1 MTNIAIIGLGLMGAS
16 FAKKLTRLN
25 YNVYG
30 IDVSQQ
36 TIGKAKE
43 LKIIVDGS
51 TNPLDVIS
59 KCDTFIFC
67 LYPTKILPWIEVYQN
82 DIPKNSLLMD
92 ISGVKTNIVKP
103 IQDVLREDLELLSIH
118 PMCGRESR
126 GIEFSDETIFKGSNF
141 ILVPTQKN
149 KNETVNSRSQAGDK
163 NETVEAVK
171 ELANKMEFGRICTL
185 SIEEHDKMIGF
196 LSQLTHVIAVSLM
209 NTHDNAH
216 LVEYTGDSFRDL
228 TRIAK
233 INEDLWTELFIMN
246 KDILLDEINQFI
258 DSISHFRDSLE
269 QEDTQEMKRLFIQ
282 STKRRDKFNK
292 TDAKKR

>member
-1 MTNIAIIGLGLMGAS
+1 
-16 FAKKLTRLN
+16 
-25 YNVYG
+25 
-30 IDVSQQ
+30 
-36 TIGKAKE
+36 
-43 LKIIVDGS
+43 
-51 TNPLDVIS
+51 
-59 KCDTFIFC
+59 
-67 LYPTKILPWIEVYQN
+67 PWIEVYQN

-149 KNETVNSRSQAGDK
+149 K

>member
-1 MTNIAIIGLGLMGAS
+1 
-16 FAKKLTRLN
+16 
-25 YNVYG
+25 
-30 IDVSQQ
+30 
-36 TIGKAKE
+36 
-43 LKIIVDGS
+43 
-51 TNPLDVIS
+51 
-59 KCDTFIFC
+59 
-67 LYPTKILPWIEVYQN
+67 
-82 DIPKNSLLMD
+82 
-92 ISGVKTNIVKP
+92 
-103 IQDVLREDLELLSIH
+103 
-118 PMCGRESR
+118 
-126 GIEFSDETIFKGSNF
+126 
-141 ILVPTQKN
+141 
-149 KNETVNSRSQAGDK
+149 
-163 NETVEAVK
+163 
-171 ELANKMEFGRICTL
+171 
-185 SIEEHDKMIGF
+185 MIGF

>member
-16 FAKKLTRLN
+16 FAKKLTHLN

-36 TIGKAKE
+36 TIDKAKE
-43 LKIIVDGS
+43 LNIIVDGS

-82 DIPKNSLLMD
+82 DIPKHSLLMD

-126 GIEFSDETIFKGSNF
+126 GIEFSDETI
-141 ILVPTQKN
+141 LRVQ
-149 KNETVNSRSQAGDK
+149 
-163 NETVEAVK
+163 
-171 ELANKMEFGRICTL
+171 TL
-185 SIEEHDKMIGF
+185 F
-196 LSQLTHVIAVSLM
+196 L
-209 NTHDNAH
+209 
-216 LVEYTGDSFRDL
+216 F
-228 TRIAK
+228 
-233 INEDLWTELFIMN
+233 
-246 KDILLDEINQFI
+246 LL
-258 DSISHFRDSLE
+258 
-269 QEDTQEMKRLFIQ
+269 KR
-282 STKRRDKFNK
+282 TKRKQLK
-292 TDAKKR
+292 P